1 MRALLV
7 LLCLGGTLQA
17 APKGIVLLVADDLG
31 YGDLGCYGQ
40 KKIRTPNLDRL
51 AKEGMRFTR
60 FYAGSPVCAP
70 SRCTLLT
77 GKHGGHAFIRDNREA
92 KPEGQLAVPKTEVFL
107 SELLQ
112 KQGFATGCIGKW
124 GLGPPGSEGDPLKR
138 GFDRF
143 FGYNCQRHAH
153 SHYPTWVYRNAD
165 KIKLDNDGKTGKQH
179 THALFE
185 VETLRFLDDHKDRPF
200 FLFLPFTIPHV
211 ALQTTPEALAEYAAL
226 KWDDPPYKGG
236 KGYLPHPTPRAAY
249 AAMITQMDATVG
261 KLVAKLKA
269 QGRDKD
275 TLILFTSDNGATHDV
290 GGADSTFFDSTGGL
304 RGRKGSVYEGGL
316 RVPLIAWQPGT
327 IKADTVSKH
336 AAYFPDVLPTLM
348 DAIGKADDVPK
359 GIDGRSF
366 LPELR
371 GEKQPAH
378 DHLIWEFAGYGGQ
391 QAILA
396 GPWKALRRNLNK
408 GMTTWELYHLD
419 DDPRETTDV
428 AAKHPEVV
436 KRLAQ
441 TLLRER
447 SASKEFPIKNADK

>member
-1 MRALLV
+1 
-7 LLCLGGTLQA
+7 
-17 APKGIVLLVADDLG
+17 
-31 YGDLGCYGQ
+31 
-40 KKIRTPNLDRL
+40 
-51 AKEGMRFTR
+51 
-60 FYAGSPVCAP
+60 
-70 SRCTLLT
+70 
-77 GKHGGHAFIRDNREA
+77 
-92 KPEGQLAVPKTEVFL
+92 
-107 SELLQ
+107 
-112 KQGFATGCIGKW
+112 
-124 GLGPPGSEGDPLKR
+124 
-138 GFDRF
+138 
-143 FGYNCQRHAH
+143 
-153 SHYPTWVYRNAD
+153 
-165 KIKLDNDGKTGKQH
+165 
-179 THALFE
+179 
-185 VETLRFLDDHKDRPF
+185 
-200 FLFLPFTIPHV
+200 
-211 ALQTTPEALAEYAAL
+211 
-226 KWDDPPYKGG
+226 
-236 KGYLPHPTPRAAY
+236 
-249 AAMITQMDATVG
+249 MITQMDATVG

-428 AAKHPEVV
+428 AAKNPEVV
-436 KRLAQ
+436 KRLAL

-447 SASKEFPIKNADK
+447 SASKEFPIKNAEK